1 MYVTLNCTA
10 KYEITVRGTD
20 MKECVRRREGGDE
33 EGEGR
38 RGGKERR
45 VRGEEGG
52 EE

>member
-33 EGEGR
+33 EGEGE
-38 RGGKERR
+38 ERR